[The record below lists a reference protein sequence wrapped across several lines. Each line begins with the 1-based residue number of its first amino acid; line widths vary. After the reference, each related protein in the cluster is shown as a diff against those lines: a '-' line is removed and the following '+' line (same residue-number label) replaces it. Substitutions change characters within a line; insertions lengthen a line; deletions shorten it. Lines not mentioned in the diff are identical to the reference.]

1 MSNDSPVITVDGPS
15 GVGKGTVSF
24 LLAQMMGWHLLES
37 GTLYRVLALA
47 AKQRSISLDDEDG
60 LSYLASYLDVCFKT
74 PKKGERARVIL
85 EGQDC
90 TDVIC
95 TESIGSQASQVS
107 QFDKVRSALLKRQRD
122 FDQPP
127 GLIAEGRDMGT
138 VVFPNASIRFFLVAS
153 VEERA
158 KRRFKQLKEKG
169 INVKM
174 DDLKQEIAERDE
186 RDTNR
191 AAAPLKPADDAIM
204 IDTTGL
210 SVEEVIFRM
219 QAEIS
224 QVMTVDWPDD
234 WP

>member
-1 MSNDSPVITVDGPS
+1 MSSDSPVITVDGPS

-47 AKQRSISLDDEDG
+47 AKQRGINLDDEEG
-60 LSYLASYLDVCFKT
+60 LSYLANYLDVCFET
-74 PKKGERARVIL
+74 PKEGERARVIL

-107 QFDKVRSALLKRQRD
+107 QFDQVRSALLKRQRD
-122 FDQPP
+122 FEQPP

-138 VVFPNASIRFFLVAS
+138 VVFPNALMRFFLVAS
-153 VEERA
+153 AEERA

-174 DDLKQEIAERDE
+174 DDLKQEIAQRDE

-210 SVEEVIFRM
+210 SVEEVIFRV
-219 QAEIS
+219 QAEIN

>member
-47 AKQRSISLDDEDG
+47 AKQRSISLDDEEG

-122 FDQPP
+122 FEQPP